1 MSQTDAAIRRDR
13 NDAPRPRSN
22 RTPSSC
28 LPRFSPSDQCRVGG
42 LAQHD
47 TQVCAGR
54 LNRRQSS
61 DRPYLTGS
69 LHRSCSGRSANGL
82 RRQGLDCARLCD
94 TRCVGLLV
102 NARCTVISTIARI
115 CMMKN
120 IHPPDLVVQEVES
133 RARFAFGLLCAAS
146 KISLSRHY
154 TQFIPQDL
162 PIESTC

>member
-1 MSQTDAAIRRDR
+1 M
-13 NDAPRPRSN
+13 RSWGS
-22 RTPSSC
+22 RAT
-28 LPRFSPSDQCRVGG
+28 RYARI
-42 LAQHD
+42 
-47 TQVCAGR
+47 CAGR
-54 LNRRQSS
+54 LNRRRSS

-94 TRCVGLLV
+94 TRCVGLPV

-133 RARFAFGLLCAAS
+133 RARFAFGLLCRRSRHHERLSGSYRGIPTIPRNGLSPAAS
-146 KISLSRHY
+146 KTSLSRHY